1 MWDLEKLEKG
11 NGSVLTTFELVPIM
25 PPGGPVAEYMRDG
38 LVGHGRPSIDVER
51 VEYSV
56 ADSQL
61 FYGVATA
68 CGLRAAK
75 LFRRLFEM
83 VRSMMAPQLMHF
95 HA

>member
-1 MWDLEKLEKG
+1 
-11 NGSVLTTFELVPIM
+11 M
-25 PPGGPVAEYMRDG
+25 PPGDPVAQHMRDA
-38 LVGHGRPSIDVER
+38 LVRHGRPYIDVER

-56 ADSQL
+56 DDSQVFL
-61 FYGVATA
+61 YGVATA

-95 HA
+95 QA

>member
-1 MWDLEKLEKG
+1 
-11 NGSVLTTFELVPIM
+11 M
-25 PPGGPVAEYMRDG
+25 PPGDPVAQHMWDAVLR
-38 LVGHGRPSIDVER
+38 LVRPSIDVER

-56 ADSQL
+56 DNSHV

-83 VRSMMAPQLMHF
+83 VRSMIAPQLIHF
-95 HA
+95 QA

>member
-1 MWDLEKLEKG
+1 
-11 NGSVLTTFELVPIM
+11 M
-25 PPGGPVAEYMRDG
+25 PPGDPVAQHMRDA
-38 LVGHGRPSIDVER
+38 LVRHGRPTIDVER
-51 VEYSV
+51 VKYSV
-56 ADSQL
+56 DDAHVV
-61 FYGVATA
+61 YGVATA

>member
-1 MWDLEKLEKG
+1 
-11 NGSVLTTFELVPIM
+11 M
-25 PPGGPVAEYMRDG
+25 PPGDPVAQYMRDA
-38 LVGHGRPSIDVER
+38 LEQHGRSSIDVER

-56 ADSQL
+56 DHSQV
-61 FYGVATA
+61 FYGVATV

-95 HA
+95 QA

>member
-1 MWDLEKLEKG
+1 
-11 NGSVLTTFELVPIM
+11 M
-25 PPGGPVAEYMRDG
+25 PPGDPVAQHMWDAVLR
-38 LVGHGRPSIDVER
+38 LGRPSIDVER

-56 ADSQL
+56 DNSHV

>member
-1 MWDLEKLEKG
+1 
-11 NGSVLTTFELVPIM
+11 M
-25 PPGGPVAEYMRDG
+25 PPGDPVAQHMWDAVLRLG
-38 LVGHGRPSIDVER
+38 QPSIDVER

-56 ADSQL
+56 DNSHV

-68 CGLRAAK
+68 CGLRATK

>member
-1 MWDLEKLEKG
+1 
-11 NGSVLTTFELVPIM
+11 M
-25 PPGGPVAEYMRDG
+25 PPGDPVAQHMWDAVLR
-38 LVGHGRPSIDVER
+38 LGRPSIDVER

-56 ADSQL
+56 ENSHV

>member
-1 MWDLEKLEKG
+1 
-11 NGSVLTTFELVPIM
+11 M
-25 PPGGPVAEYMRDG
+25 PPGDPVAQYMRDA
-38 LVGHGRPSIDVER
+38 LEQHGRSSIDVER

-56 ADSQL
+56 DHSQV

-95 HA
+95 QA